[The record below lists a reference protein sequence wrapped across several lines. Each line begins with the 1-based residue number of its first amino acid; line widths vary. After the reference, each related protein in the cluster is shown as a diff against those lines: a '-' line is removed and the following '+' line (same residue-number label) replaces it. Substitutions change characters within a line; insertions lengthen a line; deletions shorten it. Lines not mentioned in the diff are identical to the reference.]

1 MIALSAAAI
10 AMQVRDGTASA
21 VAIVNQRREI
31 AAGLSDLHA
40 IVAEQWDAAARA
52 AAQIDAR
59 RARGDRL
66 GALAG
71 VPITVKDVIAV
82 AGLGVTA
89 GCRAFAGNVATTTA
103 PAVQRLI
110 DEDAIVLGK
119 TNVPEFAFGS
129 TCGNDLFGMTA
140 NPRYPSRSPGGS
152 SGGEAASVASG
163 ISTIGVGTDYGGSL
177 RWPAQCTGIVSLRPT
192 VGRVDPTG
200 QVPGLGGSMGAGS
213 IAWPSPTSFQGHTQV
228 IGPLALSVADLRLAL
243 SLMQRP
249 HPIAPTSSPW
259 PLPHQLRIGWS
270 DGHRIAATR
279 VEFAQATQA
288 AAMRLAAAGHQVS
301 ARPDA
306 FDQCLGPFNRLR
318 ALDPMHDHAQAIL
331 GAEHLV
337 SQASLGTFGT
347 SMGASPKDLAQAW
360 RAAIEAR
367 VAALAIFHHVDV
379 VLVPVAGGPACW
391 PDSTVDIDGRT
402 VGGFDLLAHCRAVSL
417 TGAPAVSVPI
427 GTSAEGLPISV
438 QVVAAPWA
446 DESALAVA
454 AQLEALCSPAPPRS
468 SGGP

>member
-1 MIALSAAAI
+1 MIGLSASAI
-10 AMQVRDGTASA
+10 ATQVRDGTASA
-21 VAIVNQRREI
+21 AAIVNQRREI
-31 AAGLSDLHA
+31 AAGLGDLNA
-40 IVAEQWDAAARA
+40 IVAEQWDAAAEA
-52 AAQIDAR
+52 AARIDAR
-59 RARGDRL
+59 RTRGDRL

-110 DEDAIVLGK
+110 DADAIVLGK
-119 TNVPEFAFGS
+119 TNVPEFAFGC
-129 TCGNDLFGMTA
+129 TCGNDLFGATV

-152 SGGEAASVASG
+152 SGGEAAAIASG

-192 VGRVDPTG
+192 MGRIDPTG

-228 IGPLALSVADLRLAL
+228 IGPLATTVADLRLAL
-243 SLMQRP
+243 SIMQRP
-249 HPIAPTSSPW
+249 HPIAPTPPPSPR
-259 PLPHQLRIGWS
+259 PLRIGWS

-306 FDQCLGPFNRLR
+306 FDQCLGPFNHLR
-318 ALDPMHDHAQAIL
+318 AIDPMHDHAQAIR
-331 GAEHLV
+331 GAEDLV
-337 SQASLGTFGT
+337 SRASLDTFGT
-347 SMGASPKDLAQAW
+347 SIGASPKALAQAW

-367 VAALAIFHHVDV
+367 AAALAIFQDVDV

-391 PDSTVDIDGRT
+391 PDSTVDIDGR
-402 VGGFDLLAHCRAVSL
+402 VVAGFDLLAHCRAVSL

-438 QVVAAPWA
+438 QVVASPWN

-454 AQLEALCSPAPPRS
+454 AQLEAL
-468 SGGP
+468 G